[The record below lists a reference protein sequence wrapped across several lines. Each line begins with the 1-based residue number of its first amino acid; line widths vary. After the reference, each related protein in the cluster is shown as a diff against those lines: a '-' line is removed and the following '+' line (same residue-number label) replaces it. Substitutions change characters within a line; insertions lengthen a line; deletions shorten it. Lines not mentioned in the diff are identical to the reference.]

1 MQRSQRIAEEPLEEH
16 IGRVLGSVGPS
27 MILTA
32 TSESIAFFLGMS
44 VFCYES
50 IRIFNLYLICY
61 SYSSRMNLLCTG
73 SMTSMPAVQM
83 FSVYAGMAVVFNTLL
98 QFTVFLGLFTLDSR
112 RQTVRILTL

>member
-1 MQRSQRIAEEPLEEH
+1 
-16 IGRVLGSVGPS
+16 
-27 MILTA
+27 
-32 TSESIAFFLGMS
+32 
-44 VFCYES
+44 
-50 IRIFNLYLICY
+50 
-61 SYSSRMNLLCTG
+61 MNLLCTG